1 MEVAGHLFPTRSVFG
16 TRRDIQSKYKKT
28 SNKFEDSSFSFPDYS
43 EPIRRS
49 RAGTGNPS
57 ATRFLKK
64 AKKTLNGRRK
74 NKKRKLPRIFL
85 TKFPLEELQ
94 DPEIFFTKII
104 KEKDSSVE
112 ILSSDLSHKDLE
124 ALANN
129 PALMYEEV
137 RVYKDKANVI
147 VEEVDQKGLYEA
159 VHENEKEVLIEEEEQ
174 TGPVIRS
181 NLNYQD
187 GLRNVNAMIFN
198 SQTVEEKGSRTEASS
213 SGHYDSSTY
222 APRLESVSSTAMV
235 FQVSVLNYQSLCPH
249 LQELCDDC
257 QDKVYKMPI
266 VEDTTEEDIT
276 KAEID
281 QVASPTAGWWREDDW
296 VLPILI
302 LASATLV
309 LLLVFQVLLLVRS
322 VKGGGTSR

>member
-1 MEVAGHLFPTRSVFG
+1 MKVAGNRFPTRSVFG

-28 SNKFEDSSFSFPDYS
+28 SNKFDDSSVSFPDYS

-64 AKKTLNGRRK
+64 VKKTLNGRRK
-74 NKKRKLPRIFL
+74 NKKRKLPKIFL

-112 ILSSDLSHKDLE
+112 ILSSDLSHRDLE

-137 RVYKDKANVI
+137 RVYKDKTNVI
-147 VEEVDQKGLYEA
+147 VEEVDQKGLYEKVN
-159 VHENEKEVLIEEEEQ
+159 VHESEKEVLIEEEEQ

-181 NLNYQD
+181 NLIYQD

-213 SGHYDSSTY
+213 SAHYDSSTY

-235 FQVSVLNYQSLCPH
+235 FQVTVMIYHQGINFYL
-249 LQELCDDC
+249 
-257 QDKVYKMPI
+257 
-266 VEDTTEEDIT
+266 
-276 KAEID
+276 
-281 QVASPTAGWWREDDW
+281 
-296 VLPILI
+296 
-302 LASATLV
+302 
-309 LLLVFQVLLLVRS
+309 
-322 VKGGGTSR
+322 